1 MDPSLPEMSM
11 KSVPFPPASENYGA
25 FCKGSSINWFK
36 IKNANPFIY
45 FLSFPYPQSP
55 EEAGGIK
62 QDGGAGAQKVCSATE
77 DSKSKISSNVSQE
90 SHEDSCDSEDPC
102 AESQVE
108 AAEGSERAQ
117 KAEVTLGQ
125 GENELDD
132 TYPAP
137 RLPYPCLSGLSIKEH
152 KIYLDILKSKKPIA
166 PPQVHS
172 SS

>member
-36 IKNANPFIY
+36 IQISSPFIY
-45 FLSFPYPQSP
+45 FLSFPCPQSP

-62 QDGGAGAQKVCSATE
+62 QDGGAGAKKVGSATE
-77 DSKSKISSNVSQE
+77 DSVSKISSSVSF
-90 SHEDSCDSEDPC
+90 DSEDAC
-102 AESQVE
+102 EESEEE

-117 KAEVTLGQ
+117 KPEVTLGQ
-125 GENELDD
+125 GENEVDD

-172 SS
+172 ST